1 MQSKAVF
8 FLQRYGLMCAVFL
21 ASIAA
26 GTVASA
32 REEAM
37 IMYRDVAVP
46 ESLSVCGEAMPL
58 EIPAVREMLDRELT
72 ISAWGQAQ
80 VFMWIKRAGRVFPLI
95 EKTLAELGMPDDL
108 KYLAVA
114 ESSLLAYIESN
125 ISVWD
130 QAQVFMWIK
139 RAGRVFP
146 LIEKRLAELGMPDDL
161 KYLAVAE
168 SSLLTYIES
177 NKGAVGTWQMIEETG
192 VRNGLR
198 KDELVDE
205 RNSPE
210 IATRAALR
218 YLQSLRQEFGC
229 WTLALAAYNCGEAR
243 LRREIDIQ
251 KVADYYRLNLP
262 LETERFVFRIAAIKL
277 IMQHPERYG
286 YDIPKEHIYKPVKS
300 DSIAVKLEN
309 PVHITDVAQGIGTDF
324 KIIKELNP
332 ELTGY
337 LLPERELHIESA
349 AKALAI
355 RRLRC
360 SNPSACHR
368 SLQKKKNADV

>member
-1 MQSKAVF
+1 MQAIPVF
-8 FLQRYGLMCAVFL
+8 FLKRCVLMCAVVAPIL
-21 ASIAA
+21 IAV
-26 GTVASA
+26 TVASA
-32 REEAM
+32 REESM
-37 IMYRDVAVP
+37 IVYRDVAVP
-46 ESLSVCGEAMPL
+46 ESFSICGEAMPL
-58 EIPAVREMLDRELT
+58 GITAVREMLDRELT

-80 VFMWIKRAGRVFPLI
+80 VFMWMKRSGRVFP
-95 EKTLAELGMPDDL
+95 
-108 KYLAVA
+108 V
-114 ESSLLAYIESN
+114 
-125 ISVWD
+125 
-130 QAQVFMWIK
+130 
-139 RAGRVFP
+139 
-146 LIEKRLAELGMPDDL
+146 IEKRLAELGMPDDL

-168 SSLLTYIES
+168 SSLLTYVES
-177 NKGAVGTWQMIEETG
+177 SKGAVGTWQMIEETG

-251 KVADYYRLNLP
+251 KVSDYYRLNLP

-286 YDIPKEHIYKPVKS
+286 YDIPKEHIYKPVTS
-300 DSIAVKLEN
+300 DTIFVKLEA
-309 PVHITDVAQGIGTDF
+309 PVPITDVAQGIGTDF

-332 ELTGY
+332 ELAGY
-337 LLPERELHIESA
+337 QLPNGSYTLKVPAGLGDKTLAVLASLSLPEKP
-349 AKALAI
+349 AKE
-355 RRLRC
+355 
-360 SNPSACHR
+360 
-368 SLQKKKNADV
+368 KKR

>member
-1 MQSKAVF
+1 MQASSVF
-8 FLQRYGLMCAVFL
+8 FLQRCGLIGAVFV
-21 ASIAA
+21 AIIAA
-26 GTVASA
+26 CTVASA
-32 REEAM
+32 REEAI

-58 EIPAVREMLDRELT
+58 GIPDVREMLDRELT

-80 VFMWIKRAGRVFPLI
+80 VFMWIKRAGRVFPVI
-95 EKTLAELGMPDDL
+95 EKKLAELGMPDDL

-114 ESSLLAYIESN
+114 ESSLLA
-125 ISVWD
+125 
-130 QAQVFMWIK
+130 
-139 RAGRVFP
+139 
-146 LIEKRLAELGMPDDL
+146 
-161 KYLAVAE
+161 
-168 SSLLTYIES
+168 YIES

-218 YLQSLRQEFGC
+218 YLQGLRQEFGC

-243 LRREIDIQ
+243 LRREMEIQ
-251 KVADYYRLNLP
+251 KVTDYYRLNLP

-286 YDIPKEHIYKPVKS
+286 YDIPQAHIYKPVKS
-300 DSIAVKLEN
+300 DSIAVKLEK

-332 ELTGY
+332 ELSGY
-337 LLPERELHIESA
+337 QLPIGSYTLKVPPGLGDKTLAVLAALCLPEKPAQE
-349 AKALAI
+349 
-355 RRLRC
+355 
-360 SNPSACHR
+360 
-368 SLQKKKNADV
+368 KKR

>member
-1 MQSKAVF
+1 
-8 FLQRYGLMCAVFL
+8 
-21 ASIAA
+21 
-26 GTVASA
+26 
-32 REEAM
+32 
-37 IMYRDVAVP
+37 MYRDVAVP
-46 ESLSVCGEAMPL
+46 ERLSLCGEDIPL
-58 EIPAVREMLDRELT
+58 NIPAVREMLDRELT

-80 VFMWIKRAGRVFPLI
+80 VFMWIKRAGRLFPMI
-95 EKTLAELGMPDDL
+95 EKKLAELGMPDDL

-114 ESSLLAYIESN
+114 ESSLLA
-125 ISVWD
+125 
-130 QAQVFMWIK
+130 
-139 RAGRVFP
+139 
-146 LIEKRLAELGMPDDL
+146 
-161 KYLAVAE
+161 
-168 SSLLTYIES
+168 YIES

-210 IATRAALR
+210 IATRAALQ
-218 YLQSLRQEFGC
+218 YLQGLRQEFGC
-229 WTLALAAYNCGEAR
+229 WALALAAYNCGEAR

-286 YDIPKEHIYKPVKS
+286 YAIPKENIYTPVQS
-300 DSIAVKLEN
+300 DSIAVKLEK
-309 PVHITDVAQGIGTDF
+309 PVHITDMAQGIGTDF

-337 LLPERELHIESA
+337 LLPNGSYTLKVPHGLGKKTLEVLQ
-349 AKALAI
+349 
-355 RRLRC
+355 
-360 SNPSACHR
+360 
-368 SLQKKKNADV
+368 SLCLPEKPAQEKKR

>member
-1 MQSKAVF
+1 
-8 FLQRYGLMCAVFL
+8 
-21 ASIAA
+21 
-26 GTVASA
+26 
-32 REEAM
+32 M
-37 IMYRDVAVP
+37 IVYRDVAVP
-46 ESLSVCGEAMPL
+46 ESVSVCGEALPL
-58 EIPAVREMLDRELT
+58 RIPAVREMLDRELT

-95 EKTLAELGMPDDL
+95 EKKLAELGMPDDL

-114 ESSLLAYIESN
+114 ESSLLA
-125 ISVWD
+125 
-130 QAQVFMWIK
+130 
-139 RAGRVFP
+139 
-146 LIEKRLAELGMPDDL
+146 
-161 KYLAVAE
+161 
-168 SSLLTYIES
+168 YIES

-218 YLQSLRQEFGC
+218 YLQGLRQEFGC

-243 LRREIDIQ
+243 LRREMDIQ
-251 KVADYYRLNLP
+251 KVSDYYRLNLP

-286 YDIPKEHIYKPVKS
+286 YAIPKEHIYAPVTS
-300 DSIAVKLEN
+300 DSIAVKLGN

-332 ELTGY
+332 EFTGY
-337 LLPERELHIESA
+337 LLPNGSYTL
-349 AKALAI
+349 KVPQGLGNKTLAV
-355 RRLRC
+355 LQSLC
-360 SNPSACHR
+360 LPANACTR
-368 SLQKKKNADV
+368 KKTLM

>member
-1 MQSKAVF
+1 
-8 FLQRYGLMCAVFL
+8 MCAVCV

-26 GTVASA
+26 GMEASA

-37 IMYRDVAVP
+37 IMYRDVTVP
-46 ESLSVCGEAMPL
+46 EKMSVCGEAMPL
-58 EIPAVREMLDRELT
+58 GIPAVREMLDRELT

-80 VFMWIKRAGRVFPLI
+80 VFMWIKRAGRVFPVI
-95 EKTLAELGMPDDL
+95 EKKLAELGMPDDL

-114 ESSLLAYIESN
+114 ESSLLA
-125 ISVWD
+125 
-130 QAQVFMWIK
+130 
-139 RAGRVFP
+139 
-146 LIEKRLAELGMPDDL
+146 
-161 KYLAVAE
+161 
-168 SSLLTYIES
+168 YIES

-205 RNSPE
+205 RNSPD

-218 YLQSLRQEFGC
+218 YLQGLRQEFGC

-286 YDIPKEHIYKPVKS
+286 YDIPKEHIYKQVTG

-309 PVHITDVAQGIGTDF
+309 TVHITDLAQGIGTDF

-337 LLPERELHIESA
+337 LLPNGSYTLKVPQGLGDKTLA
-349 AKALAI
+349 VLKALCLPQTPAKE
-355 RRLRC
+355 
-360 SNPSACHR
+360 
-368 SLQKKKNADV
+368 KKR

>member
-1 MQSKAVF
+1 
-8 FLQRYGLMCAVFL
+8 
-21 ASIAA
+21 
-26 GTVASA
+26 
-32 REEAM
+32 M

-46 ESLSVCGEAMPL
+46 EKMSVCGEAMPL
-58 EIPAVREMLDRELT
+58 GIPAVREMLDRELT

-80 VFMWIKRAGRVFPLI
+80 VFMWIKRAGRFFPLI
-95 EKTLAELGMPDDL
+95 EKNLAELGMPDDL

-114 ESSLLAYIESN
+114 ESSLLA
-125 ISVWD
+125 
-130 QAQVFMWIK
+130 
-139 RAGRVFP
+139 
-146 LIEKRLAELGMPDDL
+146 
-161 KYLAVAE
+161 
-168 SSLLTYIES
+168 YIES

-205 RNSPE
+205 RNSTE
-210 IATRAALR
+210 RATRAALR
-218 YLQSLRQEFGC
+218 YLQGLRQEFGC

-286 YDIPKEHIYKPVKS
+286 YDIPKDHIYTPVRC
-300 DSIAVKLEN
+300 DAIAVKLEK

-337 LLPERELHIESA
+337 HLPNGSYALNVPEGLGN
-349 AKALAI
+349 KALAV
-355 RRLRC
+355 LQ
-360 SNPSACHR
+360 
-368 SLQKKKNADV
+368 SLCLPRKPAQENKR

>member
-1 MQSKAVF
+1 MHAFFIIFGQRWALHYVVF
-8 FLQRYGLMCAVFL
+8 AGIVLMLSESAPVW
-21 ASIAA
+21 A
-26 GTVASA
+26 GELPATL
-32 REEAM
+32 
-37 IMYRDVAVP
+37 YRDVLLP
-46 ESLSVCGEAMPL
+46 QSLSICAERMPL
-58 EIPAVREMLDRELT
+58 ENPSVREMLDRELT

-80 VFMWIKRAGRVFPLI
+80 VFMWIKRAGRVFP
-95 EKTLAELGMPDDL
+95 
-108 KYLAVA
+108 V
-114 ESSLLAYIESN
+114 
-125 ISVWD
+125 
-130 QAQVFMWIK
+130 
-139 RAGRVFP
+139 
-146 LIEKRLAELGMPDDL
+146 IEKRLAELGMPDDL

-168 SSLLTYIES
+168 SSLLAYVES
-177 NKGAVGTWQMIEETG
+177 SKGAVGTWQMIEETG

-243 LRREIDIQ
+243 LRREIEIQ

-300 DSIAVKLEN
+300 DSIAVQLEN
-309 PVHITDVAQGIGTDF
+309 SVHIADLAQGIGTDF

-337 LLPERELHIESA
+337 QLPTGSYTLKVPEGLGEKTRRVLKAISSTTT
-349 AKALAI
+349 AKEKNVDKPHVI
-355 RRLRC
+355 R
-360 SNPSACHR
+360 
-368 SLQKKKNADV
+368 